1 MNLPS
6 LSRAVAAPFMP
17 YLIVGGVAL
26 LVGGGVGA
34 YFWHGAK
41 VNAAINEAVLKE
53 RQSWQ
58 LARAEL
64 LELRRQR
71 ADWSAADLARK
82 IDAIPTAA
90 TKETVRVETHWRD
103 RPVRDCFDADLV
115 RSLEQARAAVRQSA
129 ATGSSGA
136 AVSTGSN
143 AAVASDRPR
152 DGKMGH

>member
-1 MNLPS
+1 MTGLAIWAAVKRFWPA
-6 LSRAVAAPFMP
+6 LAAVAVLLAIWGWGNSRFDA
-17 YLIVGGVAL
+17 GVA
-26 LVGGGVGA
+26 
-34 YFWHGAK
+34 
-41 VNAAINEAVLKE
+41 KE

-82 IDAIPTAA
+82 IDAIPAA
-90 TKETVRVETHWRD
+90 TTKETVRVETHWRN

-129 ATGSSGA
+129 SASASGA
-136 AVSTGSN
+136 AVPTGSD
-143 AAVASDRPR
+143 AAATSDRPI
-152 DGKMGH
+152 DGKVGH

>member
-1 MNLPS
+1 MIFAKAAL
-6 LSRAVAAPFMP
+6 APFTP
-17 YLIVGGVAL
+17 YIIGGGLLV

-41 VNAAINEAVLKE
+41 VDAAINEAVLKE
-53 RQSWQ
+53 RASWQ
-58 LARAEL
+58 AARAEL

-82 IDAIPTAA
+82 IDAIPAA
-90 TKETVRVETHWRD
+90 TTKETVRVETHWRN

-129 ATGSSGA
+129 AASASGA
-136 AVSTGSN
+136 AVPTGPD
-143 AAVASDRPR
+143 ATATSDRQGN
-152 DGKMGH
+152 GKVGH

>member
-1 MNLPS
+1 MIFNNPAL
-6 LSRAVAAPFMP
+6 APFMP
-17 YLIVGGVAL
+17 YIIGGGLIV

-41 VNAAINEAVLKE
+41 VDAAINEAVLKE

-58 LARAEL
+58 AARAEL

-129 ATGSSGA
+129 AASTSGA
-136 AVSTGSN
+136 AVSTGSD
-143 AAVASDRPR
+143 AAATGDRPR
-152 DGKMGH
+152 DGKVGH